1 MKKRMTL
8 TTALLVLGMF
18 VSGWL
23 TTASAQTPPNINWS
37 MLSEANPLSSLSITT
52 GYKAAI
58 HKDTGIWKSL
68 SDRTAAYWMAPY
80 TDDRFQLSIT
90 TFTLKTNSFTT
101 YLVSPA
107 LDLSKVK
114 GMKLSFDFTNQL
126 CKGNTTPLRVVII
139 DKTGTIL
146 QEILSAAGSTDYTK
160 DTWQA
165 KEGTLK
171 SDLSGVGFLAFVAGG
186 DKTNYA
192 TYQIR
197 NISLEE
203 TGAVAPSISASPKE
217 IDFYDN
223 AIGSTSYTKEVNI
236 IAKNIT
242 GNIEVSKTGDPADE
256 FAYDINALTS
266 NGGKVTVTFT
276 AKAAGKKTAKLQFKS
291 GEVIE
296 EVTLKGEGTG
306 TGGGTEVTISVAP
319 SQLTFPATKVGT
331 SNAAQSCTLKIA
343 NSTAI
348 PQYALSGDAKADFEV
363 TAPTALTA
371 TGGTL
376 QIVFKPTAVGA
387 RQATLTITAGTQS
400 ATIALR
406 GEGTQEGGGSVTPSQ
421 PTEQEF
427 EVLKDNFFYEFTGN
441 KPTHWQTNGT
451 ISKLEGSERYNS
463 SSQFGVGITTAKNE
477 IGFIKQVID
486 LNKAGEAGNKVVREG
501 NELEGLIHYQT
512 VESTLQ
518 SGPFRLACKWIDAQ
532 GNEIQ
537 TQEKGLL
544 NNAELFFGR
553 AKAYGTFKFRTVC
566 PKGAVKF
573 EFALE
578 VAPESKVFVDD
589 FSLTCL
595 DNKGIMKPFV
605 TMLPQYRTIYGK
617 VGETEEYPIAVQTKH
632 LGASIEPVLNGTD
645 VEKVFKFKDFT
656 KVEKDQTIATKLQV
670 TPTKK
675 GAYYMDK
682 SGAYNIAFK
691 GGSDSDQGMLIFTA
705 FFIDPKEPPTIKLK
719 TPETVAEMVAEPG
732 KTQEQTLEFNI
743 TGAITDVKLAIDQKA
758 NGAFRID
765 KALFWYAPSG
775 KLYNGPVKVTFAPKT
790 EGEYTATLTIS
801 SPMADDLVLN
811 LKGVCK
817 KSNGDLIAERFSADN
832 AKDPRFKGEVWK
844 NYHKFDQGYWYLDGT
859 WNKAQEIML
868 KAQGKLYYDEVL
880 ANGVNTVAVKP
891 ATTQLTLEYSIDGG
905 GHWTKANQAQNGT
918 FTLGIKR
925 PVLVRFINGATE
937 TKLEEVAFLPYKES
951 ERESFDKIEN
961 AMIKNADNEALP
973 LLNETFTGYRHTRIL
988 SIPGWQNLMLKAERP
1003 FYAWEQKDK
1012 AQTMVENE
1020 VAQISFLAYGREDD
1034 RPHTTWLLSPTLS
1047 YKKAKSKV
1055 LTFRMQFRNPIEN
1068 GKEQF
1073 GLYLI
1078 EEKADNAKSHYIDLT
1093 KHVPLGVNVEPD
1105 TWFDYYIDLSKI
1117 EGISLDDLFHV
1128 GFSFDSPVG
1137 GNKTSLNI
1145 MIDDVTF
1152 GRDNLPSIA
1161 LDQDM
1166 LTFEFYPGQ
1175 KATPQAF
1182 NVTTK
1187 NATHPVTLT
1196 LVPSRLKS
1204 TFIMKEFQLPKEGGA
1219 VAVGFKSDS
1228 KKDVA
1233 GMLLVQTRGA
1243 ESKVVRLLGKNLT
1256 AIEELVADGDLI
1268 VYPTTATE
1276 SLYVQGEY
1284 QSYSLFSL
1292 DGVLV
1297 AQGQASDRIDV
1308 STLPAGRYVV
1318 RLYRANSG
1326 YKPFVIE
1333 KH

>member
-1 MKKRMTL
+1 MKRKNLTIATL
-8 TTALLVLGMF
+8 VILIAAAL
-18 VSGWL
+18 GWNL
-23 TTASAQTPPNINWS
+23 PSQAQTTPEIKWGDLTDASPQ
-37 MLSEANPLSSLSITT
+37 SSLAIQKD
-52 GYKAAI
+52 YKAALD
-58 HKDTGIWKSL
+58 KTTGTWKSL
-68 SDRTAAYWMAPY
+68 SNSTVAYWMAPY
-80 TDDRFQLSIT
+80 ADNHFKLSGT
-90 TFTLKTNSFTT
+90 QFGLKVPFSS

-107 LDLSKVK
+107 LKLDAIK
-114 GMKLSFDFTNQL
+114 GKKLSFDYTNQGY
-126 CKGNTTPLRVVII
+126 KGSPKPLKIQII
-139 DKTGTIL
+139 DKTGKVLKEVTTV
-146 QEILSAAGSTDYTK
+146 EGAKEYTSSS
-160 DTWQA
+160 WQA
-165 KEGTLK
+165 KDVTLS
-171 SDLSGVGFLAFVAGG
+171 SDLSGVGFLAFFAEG
-186 DKTNYA
+186 DKANLANYLL
-192 TYQIR
+192 R
-197 NISLEE
+197 NIVIGD
-203 TGAVAPSISASPKE
+203 TGTTVPYISASPE
-217 IDFYDN
+217 ELDFYEN
-223 AIGSTSYTKEVNI
+223 AVGSPSYVKEVTVF
-236 IAKNIT
+236 AKNL
-242 GNIEVSKTGDPADE
+242 SKA
-256 FAYDINALTS
+256 I
-266 NGGKVTVTFT
+266 TVTKIGDSEGEFT
-276 AKAAGKKTAKLQFKS
+276 
-291 GEVIE
+291 
-296 EVTLKGEGTG
+296 
-306 TGGGTEVTISVAP
+306 
-319 SQLTFPATKVGT
+319 
-331 SNAAQSCTLKIA
+331 
-343 NSTAI
+343 
-348 PQYALSGDAKADFEV
+348 YDA
-363 TAPTALTA
+363 TALTA
-371 TGGTL
+371 AGGKVKVTFTG
-376 QIVFKPTAVGA
+376 KTAGDKK
-387 RQATLTITAGTQS
+387 ATLRFVADGKTAEVKLS
-400 ATIALR
+400 AKAT
-406 GEGTQEGGGSVTPSQ
+406 GSNPGGGSVTPSQ

-477 IGFIKQVID
+477 TGFIKQVID

-719 TPETVAEMVAEPG
+719 EPQAVAEMVAEPG
-732 KTQEQTLEFNI
+732 KKQEQTLTFDI
-743 TGAITDVKLAIDQKA
+743 KGVITDVKLAINQPA
-758 NGAFRID
+758 NGAFRISSGS
-765 KALFWYAPSG
+765 FWYNPKTG
-775 KLYNGPVKVTFAPKT
+775 KLFDSPVRLSFEPKT

-961 AMIKNADNEALP
+961 AMIKNADNKALP

-1292 DGVLV
+1292 DGALV

-1333 KH
+1333 KR

>member
-1 MKKRMTL
+1 MKRKNLTIATL
-8 TTALLVLGMF
+8 VILIAAAL
-18 VSGWL
+18 GWNL
-23 TTASAQTPPNINWS
+23 PSQAQTTPEIKWGE
-37 MLSEANPLSSLSITT
+37 LSDASPQSSLAIQKD
-52 GYKAAI
+52 YKAALD
-58 HKDTGIWKSL
+58 KTTGTWKSL
-68 SDRTAAYWMAPY
+68 SNSTVAYWMAPY
-80 TDDRFQLSIT
+80 ADNHFKLSGT
-90 TFTLKTNSFTT
+90 QFGLKAPFSS

-107 LDLSKVK
+107 LKLDAIK
-114 GMKLSFDFTNQL
+114 GKKLSFDYTNQGY
-126 CKGNTTPLRVVII
+126 KGSPKPLKIQII
-139 DKTGTIL
+139 DKTGKVLKEVTTV
-146 QEILSAAGSTDYTK
+146 EGAKEYTSSS
-160 DTWQA
+160 WQA
-165 KEGTLK
+165 KDVTLS
-171 SDLSGVGFLAFVAGG
+171 SDLSGVGFLAFFAEG
-186 DKTNYA
+186 DKANLANYLL
-192 TYQIR
+192 R
-197 NISLEE
+197 NIVIGDAG
-203 TGAVAPSISASPKE
+203 TTVPYISASPE
-217 IDFYDN
+217 ELDFYEN
-223 AIGSTSYTKEVNI
+223 AVGSPSYVKEVTVF
-236 IAKNIT
+236 AKNL
-242 GNIEVSKTGDPADE
+242 SKA
-256 FAYDINALTS
+256 I
-266 NGGKVTVTFT
+266 TVTKIGDSEGEFT
-276 AKAAGKKTAKLQFKS
+276 
-291 GEVIE
+291 
-296 EVTLKGEGTG
+296 
-306 TGGGTEVTISVAP
+306 
-319 SQLTFPATKVGT
+319 
-331 SNAAQSCTLKIA
+331 
-343 NSTAI
+343 
-348 PQYALSGDAKADFEV
+348 YDA
-363 TAPTALTA
+363 TALTA
-371 TGGTL
+371 AGGKVKVTFTG
-376 QIVFKPTAVGA
+376 KTAGDKK
-387 RQATLTITAGTQS
+387 ATLRFTADGQTAEVKLS
-400 ATIALR
+400 AKAT
-406 GEGTQEGGGSVTPSQ
+406 GSNPGGGSVTPSQ

-477 IGFIKQVID
+477 TGFIKQVID
-486 LNKAGEAGNKVVREG
+486 LNKAGEAGNRVVREG

-512 VESTLQ
+512 VESTLK
-518 SGPFRLACKWIDAQ
+518 SGPFRLACKWLDAQ

-595 DNKGIMKPFV
+595 NKESIMKPFV

-632 LGASIEPVLNGTD
+632 LGAAVEPVLNGTD

-682 SGAYNIAFK
+682 VGAYNIAFK
-691 GGSDSDQGMLIFTA
+691 GGSDSDQGKLVFTA

-719 TPETVAEMVAEPG
+719 EPQAVAEMVAEPG
-732 KTQEQTLEFNI
+732 KKQEQTLTFDI
-743 TGAITDVKLAIDQKA
+743 KGVITDVKLAINQPA
-758 NGAFRID
+758 NGAFRISSGS
-765 KALFWYAPSG
+765 FWYSTTSN
-775 KLYNGPVKVTFAPKT
+775 KLYDAPVRLSFEPKT

-817 KSNGDLIAERFSADN
+817 KSSGDLIAERFSADN
-832 AKDPRFKGEVWK
+832 AKDPRFTSNAWAK
-844 NYHKFDQGYWYLDGT
+844 YHKFDQGYWSLDGT
-859 WNKAQEIML
+859 WNKAQDITL
-868 KAQGKLYYDEVL
+868 KAQGTLYYDEVL

-891 ATTQLTLEYSIDGG
+891 TTAQLTLEYSIDGG

-925 PVLVRFINGATE
+925 PVLVRFINGAAD

-951 ERESFDKIEN
+951 ERENFDKIEN
-961 AMIKNADNEALP
+961 AMIKKADSEALP

-1073 GLYLI
+1073 GLHLI
-1078 EEKADNAKSHYIDLT
+1078 EEKADNVKVHYVDLT

-1292 DGVLV
+1292 DGALV

-1326 YKPFVIE
+1326 YKPFVI
-1333 KH
+1333 KKR